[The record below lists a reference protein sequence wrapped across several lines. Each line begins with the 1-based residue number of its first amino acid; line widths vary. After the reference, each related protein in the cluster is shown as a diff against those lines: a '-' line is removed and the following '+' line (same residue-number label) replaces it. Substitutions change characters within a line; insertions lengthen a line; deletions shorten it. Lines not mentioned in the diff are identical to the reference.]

1 MPSAGRY
8 WLGAKIHELVG
19 EEFSSYGVTKED
31 GGVALDEVPDGCE
44 AKRLGFKAGDLM
56 QGVNEHKV
64 SNLRQWSSA
73 LIKAGDA
80 PMKIKV
86 VRDQQ
91 TSVRD
96 VSANSY
102 LVVESSSS
110 ADGFATLAPAASGQL
125 PVTANHKIKNQTIQ
139 TLTDGKLDQGYGPV
153 FSNGTTTGAY
163 KIDLGD
169 AKSVAAITSW
179 SYKQGRRG
187 SQKITLYGSKSLKD
201 PGWNIADRS
210 RFQPLGSIDTSSI
223 KSKTFTAAS
232 LRATDGKSLGTFRWV
247 VWSVSPVTSSGG
259 GENTSFQELGVELR

>member
-1 MPSAGRY
+1 M
-8 WLGAKIHELVG
+8 
-19 EEFSSYGVTKED
+19 
-31 GGVALDEVPDGCE
+31 
-44 AKRLGFKAGDLM
+44 
-56 QGVNEHKV
+56 KV
-64 SNLRQWSSA
+64 
-73 LIKAGDA
+73 
-80 PMKIKV
+80 KV

-187 SQKITLYGSKSLKD
+187 SQKITLYGSNSPTD
-201 PGWNIADRS
+201 PGWDIADRS
-210 RFQPLGSIDTSSI
+210 RFLPLGSIDTSSI
-223 KSKTFTAAS
+223 KLKTFTVAS
-232 LRATDGKSLGTFRWV
+232 LRAKKGESLGTFRWV
-247 VWSVSPVTSSGG
+247 LWSVSPVTSSGG